1 MFVDSVDIQVEAGSG
16 GNGCVSFRREK
27 FVPLGGP
34 DGGDGGRGGSVFL
47 RASNDLNTL
56 VNFKYRPIHRAQRGS
71 HGEGSNRT
79 GKSGKDLYLDVPT
92 GTIVFSKHE
101 SELPGGENTLLQ
113 LVDLSETGQVWQAA
127 AGGLG
132 GRGNQR
138 FSSATNR
145 APRRFE
151 KGHFGEIFALRL
163 QLKLLADVGLVGYP
177 NVGKSTLTS
186 RLSAAR
192 PKIADYP
199 FTTLTPHLGVVRIDD
214 ERDFVIADVPGLI
227 EGAHEGQGLGHQF
240 LSHLERTK
248 VLVHMI
254 DVTSATGREPTEDF
268 QMIQVELKEFASK
281 NSSLKPLDGDSS
293 PLMEK
298 RQLVVATK
306 IDALD
311 EPRRLEQLRDALK
324 ITGLPLYEISAVTG
338 EGLSQLLE
346 GIWAALRQHDD
357 SSSADATVPLKLQT
371 FE

>member
-151 KGHFGEIFALRL
+151 KGHFGDIFALRL

-357 SSSADATVPLKLQT
+357 DSANATAPLKLQT

>member
-1 MFVDSVDIQVEAGSG
+1 MFVDSVGIQVEAGSG

-101 SELPGGENTLLQ
+101 SELPGGKNTLLQ

-293 PLMEK
+293 PLMQK

-357 SSSADATVPLKLQT
+357 DSANATAPLKLQT

>member
-27 FVPLGGP
+27 FVPRGGP
-34 DGGDGGRGGSVFL
+34 DGGDGGHGGSVFL

-56 VNFKYRPIHRAQRGS
+56 VNFKFRPIHRAQRGS

-92 GTIVFSKHE
+92 GTIVFSRHE
-101 SELPGGENTLLQ
+101 SELPDDESTLQRLI
-113 LVDLSETGQVWQAA
+113 DLSETGQVWQAA
-127 AGGLG
+127 AGGRG

-151 KGHFGEIFALRL
+151 KGHPGEVFTLRL
-163 QLKLLADVGLVGYP
+163 HLKLLADVGLVGYP
-177 NVGKSTLTS
+177 NVGKSTLIS

-192 PKIADYP
+192 PKIAAYP
-199 FTTLTPHLGVVRIDD
+199 FTTLTPHLGVVRLDD

-240 LSHLERTK
+240 LNHLERTK
-248 VLVHMI
+248 LLVHMI
-254 DVTSATGREPTEDF
+254 DITSTTGRDPIEDFKKIQGELTKFTTSSSSLQSATDDTFALTEK
-268 QMIQVELKEFASK
+268 Q
-281 NSSLKPLDGDSS
+281 
-293 PLMEK
+293 
-298 RQLVVATK
+298 QLVVANK

-311 EPRRLEQLRDALK
+311 DPQRLEQLRNALK
-324 ITGLPLYEISAVTG
+324 IKGIPLYEISAITG
-338 EGLSQLLE
+338 QGLSQLLE
-346 GIWAALRQHDD
+346 GIWTALRHHDNSFSTD
-357 SSSADATVPLKLQT
+357 TKAPLTSQT
-371 FE
+371 LE